1 MPPVQSNYS
10 ALTQPSNSIPPATEH
25 SEKRDIK
32 HEYKTKH
39 PKVANSAPQT
49 QKIDPRGSVS
59 PSKSE
64 NPNSLIPRP

>member
-10 ALTQPSNSIPPATEH
+10 ALTQPSNSIPPGTEH

-32 HEYKTKH
+32 HDCKIKH
-39 PKVANSAPQT
+39 PKVANSAPKM
-49 QKIDPRGSVS
+49 QKSDRRGSVS